1 MVALIQ
7 ASFGGHLVCFYFF
20 SLFGNNADSNALAIN
35 LKGVY
40 LNISVG

>member
-7 ASFGGHLVCFYFF
+7 ASFGGHLVYFCFF
-20 SLFGNNADSNALAIN
+20 SLFGNNPDNNALAIN

-40 LNISVG
+40 LSISIG